1 MSSSLMNT
9 AMSGLKAAQTALST
23 IGSNIANSKVESYHR
38 QTTTL
43 ATDGSNNNI
52 NGVKVSGI
60 QREYDEFINAH
71 YNKAVTEQ
79 GERKI
84 YAEFALELDKLMSA
98 SDTDLASSMTEF
110 FTSLQ
115 TLSTDAASA
124 PLRTAVI
131 NKAQAMISRFKSVEQ
146 QFNTMEQRLNGNIGQ
161 MADKVSQL
169 AQQVAKLN
177 GEMTKIKGLQGYV
190 PNEMLDRRDQ
200 LTRELSTVAGIS
212 VIRQDDTININLA
225 NGLSLVNGTKANK
238 ITAISS
244 AADPAQ
250 ITLAYDD
257 GINPPREIDT
267 RSITGGELA
276 GALAVRDE
284 VLQPNRQKINQLGLI
299 LTESINQVQ
308 QAGFDLQGNAGQ
320 ALFQTG
326 KPSIISHNQNQGTS
340 SFATQFTDAT
350 QVKGIDYAMMF
361 DGNNWVVT
369 QQSTGASVNV
379 TSTAATANH
388 GTKLTFDGMEI
399 EIAPTSAPQ
408 AGDKFIIKSVDEVI
422 SGLSVAITNPAGIA
436 AASQAGTGQADN
448 TNIKNLLAL
457 QDKKLVN
464 GTSTLSKAY
473 TAVAGD
479 VASKANQAKADFT
492 AQSVITKSYLQ
503 KQQSVSGV
511 NLDEEYL
518 EMSRMQEF
526 YMSNAKVIQ
535 TANSLF
541 ETLMRIF

>member
-23 IGSNIANSKVESYHR
+23 IGSNIANAKVESYHR

-190 PNEMLDRRDQ
+190 PNEMLDRRDH
-200 LTRELSTVAGIS
+200 LTCELSTVAGIS

-320 ALFQTG
+320 ALFQIG

>member
-1 MSSSLMNT
+1 
-9 AMSGLKAAQTALST
+9 
-23 IGSNIANSKVESYHR
+23 
-38 QTTTL
+38 
-43 ATDGSNNNI
+43 
-52 NGVKVSGI
+52 
-60 QREYDEFINAH
+60 
-71 YNKAVTEQ
+71 
-79 GERKI
+79 
-84 YAEFALELDKLMSA
+84 
-98 SDTDLASSMTEF
+98 
-110 FTSLQ
+110 
-115 TLSTDAASA
+115 
-124 PLRTAVI
+124 
-131 NKAQAMISRFKSVEQ
+131 
-146 QFNTMEQRLNGNIGQ
+146 
-161 MADKVSQL
+161 
-169 AQQVAKLN
+169 
-177 GEMTKIKGLQGYV
+177 
-190 PNEMLDRRDQ
+190 
-200 LTRELSTVAGIS
+200 
-212 VIRQDDTININLA
+212 
-225 NGLSLVNGTKANK
+225 
-238 ITAISS
+238 
-244 AADPAQ
+244 
-250 ITLAYDD
+250 
-257 GINPPREIDT
+257 
-267 RSITGGELA
+267 
-276 GALAVRDE
+276 
-284 VLQPNRQKINQLGLI
+284 
-299 LTESINQVQ
+299 
-308 QAGFDLQGNAGQ
+308 
-320 ALFQTG
+320 
-326 KPSIISHNQNQGTS
+326 
-340 SFATQFTDAT
+340 
-350 QVKGIDYAMMF
+350 MMF

>member
-9 AMSGLKAAQTALST
+9 AVSGLKAAQTALST
-23 IGSNIANSKVESYHR
+23 IGSNIANAKVESYHR

-52 NGVKVSGI
+52 NGVKVTGI

-71 YNKAVTEQ
+71 YNKAVTKQ

-84 YAEFALELDKLMSA
+84 YAEFALELDKLMSV

-124 PLRTAVI
+124 PLRNAVI
-131 NKAQAMISRFKSVEQ
+131 NKAQAMVSRFKSVEQ
-146 QFNTMEQRLNGNIGQ
+146 QFNAMEQRINGNIGQ

-177 GEMTKIKGLQGYV
+177 GEMTKIKGIQGYV

-200 LTRELSTVAGIS
+200 LTRELSAVAGIS
-212 VIRQDDTININLA
+212 VIRQDDSININLA

-238 ITAISS
+238 ITAIPS

-250 ITLAYDD
+250 VTLAYDD
-257 GINPPREIDT
+257 GINPLQEIDT

-299 LTESINQVQ
+299 LAESINQVQ

-326 KPSIISHNQNQGTS
+326 KPSIISNNQNQGAS
-340 SFATQFTDAT
+340 SFTTLFTDAT

-361 DGNNWVVT
+361 DGTNWVVT

-379 TSTAATANH
+379 TVTAATANH

-399 EIAPTSAPQ
+399 EIATTSAPQ
-408 AGDKFIIKSVDEVI
+408 TGDKFIIKSVDEVI
-422 SGLSVAITNPAGIA
+422 SGLSVAITNPAAIA

-448 TNIKNLLAL
+448 SNIKNLLAL

-473 TAVAGD
+473 AAVASEI
-479 VASKANQAKADFT
+479 ASKANQAKADFT

>member
-308 QAGFDLQGNAGQ
+308 QVGFDLQGNAGQ

>member
-23 IGSNIANSKVESYHR
+23 IGSNIANAKVESYHR